1 MNYITLDLY
10 CSSKISISVVTWKQ
24 SFIFKMFAVMI
35 AFAILML
42 SCFGVFRNPQPTGL
56 TDYDT
61 SLNDVVYDTGGSH
74 LAQINNS
81 SSLDVSELKRTLRN
95 SFAMPDIIVKR
106 LTEVDHLEPKK
117 GHRINHTTTSTTM
130 NGITTM
136 PQVSI
141 FVSHSYCWYII
152 QKSSYA
158 SFQIIIT
165 SPFFTYW

>member
-1 MNYITLDLY
+1 
-10 CSSKISISVVTWKQ
+10 
-24 SFIFKMFAVMI
+24 MFAVMI

-56 TDYDT
+56 SDYDT
-61 SLNDVVYDTGGSH
+61 SLTDVISDTRRSD

-106 LTEVDHLEPKK
+106 LTEVDRLEPKK
-117 GHRINHTTTSTTM
+117 GNRINHTTASPTM
-130 NGITTM
+130 HGITTT

-141 FVSHSYCWYII
+141 FISH
-152 QKSSYA
+152 Q
-158 SFQIIIT
+158 
-165 SPFFTYW
+165 

>member
-1 MNYITLDLY
+1 
-10 CSSKISISVVTWKQ
+10 
-24 SFIFKMFAVMI
+24 
-35 AFAILML
+35 ML

-141 FVSHSYCWYII
+141 FVSH
-152 QKSSYA
+152 
-158 SFQIIIT
+158 
-165 SPFFTYW
+165 